1 MSIDGVLGGSLTS
14 ESARRVVTNACA
26 TLDLSARGAELLR
39 LGENAMFRLG
49 DQPLVMRI
57 SRSAERLPI
66 ARRELCVARWLHEQG
81 VPVARP
87 FENVSEPL
95 VIDGHPVTVWHLIT
109 AGDQRPGVEDLAR
122 LLQRVHQLGDGPCDM
137 PKLDPFTQPRARIK
151 SVEGLHDLD
160 RSFLDNWCEKLADA
174 YRSLDFVLPQG
185 FIHGDAHTG
194 NLLGGAGHAFL
205 TDFEMTAVGPRE
217 WDLAPIA
224 VSHCRMGLDETG
236 YGRFVELYGFDVT
249 KWAGFD
255 VLRQVRELGMITWL
269 AQNLGE
275 GQVVVDEV
283 ALRIA
288 SIRNGDTSRE
298 WHAF

>member
-1 MSIDGVLGGSLTS
+1 M
-14 ESARRVVTNACA
+14 
-26 TLDLSARGAELLR
+26 
-39 LGENAMFRLG
+39 
-49 DQPLVMRI
+49 
-57 SRSAERLPI
+57 
-66 ARRELCVARWLHEQG
+66 
-81 VPVARP
+81 
-87 FENVSEPL
+87 
-95 VIDGHPVTVWHLIT
+95 
-109 AGDQRPGVEDLAR
+109 
-122 LLQRVHQLGDGPCDM
+122 
-137 PKLDPFTQPRARIK
+137 
-151 SVEGLHDLD
+151 
-160 RSFLDNWCEKLADA
+160 
-174 YRSLDFVLPQG
+174 LPQG